1 MITFQKFME
10 LCESSSPERGR
21 RRLASQGPFKN
32 KFSRGR
38 QRQRTVDKVAL
49 KKAGFKTPPTKDSF
63 PQQDYQAS
71 SSKYHATNVETFKN
85 QSDYA
90 SNNLPSKRVSSRGG
104 EKPRPTQERVI
115 KARALRKQL
124 GGDRTPK
131 PVHDVSIHSQG
142 IRHRKNDP
150 DNLISRAKSFTGEV
164 RAVPDTLKKA
174 GAKPGDKGSATPQG
188 VLSGENREQGAKKR
202 DKIYTKALGSKMN
215 PKTGRTIGNVR
226 G

>member
-10 LCESSSPERGR
+10 LCESSSPESGR
-21 RRLASQGPFKN
+21 RRLAPQGPFKN

-63 PQQDYQAS
+63 PQRDYQAS

-90 SNNLPSKRVSSRGG
+90 SNNLPSKRISTRGG
-104 EKPRPTQERVI
+104 EKPRPTKERVI
-115 KARALRKQL
+115 RARALRKQL
-124 GGDRTPK
+124 GGDRTPR
-131 PVHDVSIHSQG
+131 PVHDVSIHSKNDTP
-142 IRHRKNDP
+142 RKNDP
-150 DNLISRAKSFTGEV
+150 DKLIPRAKSFTGEI

-174 GAKPGDKGSATPQG
+174 GAKPGDKVTSTPQG
-188 VLSGENREQGAKKR
+188 VMPDENRKEGAKKR

-215 PKTGRTIGNVR
+215 PKTGRTMGTVQ

>member
-1 MITFQKFME
+1 MITFKEFLE
-10 LCESSSPERGR
+10 LVESSSPERGR
-21 RRLASQGPFKN
+21 RRLAPQGPFKN

-63 PQQDYQAS
+63 PQRDYQAS
-71 SSKYHATNVETFKN
+71 SSEYHATNVETFKN

-90 SNNLPSKRVSSRGG
+90 SNNLPSKRISTRGG
-104 EKPRPTQERVI
+104 EKPRPTKERVI
-115 KARALRKQL
+115 RARALRKQL
-124 GGDRTPK
+124 GGDRTSR
-131 PVHDVSIHSQG
+131 PVHDVSIHSKG
-142 IRHRKNDP
+142 DTPRKNDP
-150 DNLISRAKSFTGEV
+150 DKLIPRAKSFTKEV

-174 GAKPGDKGSATPQG
+174 GANPGDKGTSQPQG
-188 VLSGENREQGAKKR
+188 VMPGENRKQGAKKR

-215 PKTGRTIGNVR
+215 PKTGRTMGTVR